1 MDDWKYKKTA
11 VLEKSGTAVFV
22 FMERLE
28 GVILAI
34 LSTACLNHYIELTL
48 TSEPSECS
56 VELCAAKTRLLLKLS
71 LSHLTICVKYI
82 PDNACVVS
90 NVVDFHDN

>member
-1 MDDWKYKKTA
+1 MRLLLFFVTA
-11 VLEKSGTAVFV
+11 DAADGL
-22 FMERLE
+22 
-28 GVILAI
+28 GVECIILAI
-34 LSTACLNHYIELTL
+34 LTATSLYDHVELAL

-56 VELCAAKTRLLLKLS
+56 VELCAAKTRLLLELC